1 MVKFP
6 LLFQNLP
13 VPLILQNQLPV
24 FNGITDTYRDF
35 ISFIFSV
42 ERPIENK
49 SKYWGAEC
57 FVSSLSKSDFEW
69 FWKGI
74 GGGEKYKLIIYEKT
88 GGYMAL
94 IKGTIIDRDI
104 LIKAIWGEYASQNI

>member
-1 MVKFP
+1 MQTANCKP
-6 LLFQNLP
+6 EKIMKKILTNKYLLLFSRI
-13 VPLILQNQLPV
+13 IL
-24 FNGITDTYRDF
+24 
-35 ISFIFSV
+35 
-42 ERPIENK
+42 ENK